1 MKFVAQYLREIPGK
15 FPQKDG
21 TMREWVDFQFI
32 DMSQPAQDGLEEL
45 IRFRADKVDADD
57 SRKKVEA
64 GKTYE
69 LVINRLGWDKVPV
82 IYRGRI
88 GAQVKG

>member
-1 MKFVAQYLREIPGK
+1 MKFVGQYLREIPGK

-21 TMREWVDFQFI
+21 TMREWVDFQFN
-32 DMSQPAQDGLEEL
+32 DMSQPPADGLEEL
-45 IRFRADKVDADD
+45 IRYRADKADADAT
-57 SRKKVEA
+57 RAKLEA

-69 LVINRLGWDKVPV
+69 VVVNRLGWDKVPV

-88 GAQVKG
+88 VGAVKG

>member
-21 TMREWVDFQFI
+21 TFREWVDFQFL
-32 DMSQPAQDGLEEL
+32 DLSQPTADGLEEL
-45 IRFRADKVDADD
+45 IRYRAEKLDADD
-57 SRKKVEA
+57 ARKKLEP
-64 GKTYE
+64 GKAYE
-69 LVINRLGWDKVPV
+69 IVINRLGWDKVPV

-88 GAQVKG
+88 GAQVKA